1 MHEFFLTKKDVS
13 VGVFPS
19 VVNNSAQLIFKN
31 SLQEFSKKK
40 KKKHNTTLSARN
52 LQLSFSQGT
61 APVMKCKVPKSL
73 LFKGRS

>member
-1 MHEFFLTKKDVS
+1 MHKFFLTKKDVS
-13 VGVFPS
+13 VGIFPS

-40 KKKHNTTLSARN
+40 KKHNTTLSTRN

>member
-40 KKKHNTTLSARN
+40 KKNTTLSARN

>member
-40 KKKHNTTLSARN
+40 KKNHNPERKKLAT
-52 LQLSFSQGT
+52 QLFSGYCSRDE
-61 APVMKCKVPKSL
+61 V
-73 LFKGRS
+73 

>member
-13 VGVFPS
+13 VGIFPS

-40 KKKHNTTLSARN
+40 KTQHNPEHKKLAT
-52 LQLSFSQGT
+52 QLFSGYCSRDE
-61 APVMKCKVPKSL
+61 V
-73 LFKGRS
+73 